1 MIYRVLPGLLACL
14 LFSAPAVASELVL
27 ESSRNTDAG
36 ALFQRI
42 EERARALAAERFQA
56 PAVTVPEALATIDY
70 QQYRAI
76 RFKPEQALW
85 RGQSLFEIQLF
96 HPGFLY
102 QEPVQINLVEDNR
115 AVQLP
120 FRRELF
126 RYDGPAAP
134 LADIASEELGYAGF
148 RVHYPLNT
156 AEHKDEFLVFQGA
169 SYFRLV
175 GPGQSYGISARGL
188 AIDTAEPRGEE
199 FPVFREFWLF
209 RPQPEEPRLRLFALL
224 DSPSVAG
231 AYWIEI
237 APGAPT
243 SMRVD
248 ARLFARK
255 DIGKLGIAP
264 LTSMF
269 HHGENST
276 RFVDDFR
283 PEVHDSDGLQVLTGE
298 GEWIWRPLGN
308 PGLLRVTSMQD
319 SSPAGFGLLQRDR
332 RFEHYQDLEAAYE
345 RRPGLWVTPEH
356 DWGKGRVELVEIPT
370 DSEVN
375 DNIVAYWVPDA
386 PMKAGES
393 RRFAYQLRTVEKT
406 VPDHALAAVLRT
418 RIGWAAVPG
427 EPDPPPRSVR
437 QFVVD
442 FRGGELPSLAAQA
455 PLRPVLSHPVGEVR
469 DLHVRQLPDGN
480 TWRVSFKLDPQEHDV
495 VDMRLHLAL
504 KDQRLSEVWSYLWAA
519 DAME

>member
-1 MIYRVLPGLLACL
+1 MIFRVLSGLTACL
-14 LFSAPAVASELVL
+14 LLVTQVGASELVL
-27 ESSRNTDAG
+27 ESSRNIDAG

-42 EERARALAAERFQA
+42 EERARAMAGERFQ
-56 PAVTVPEALATIDY
+56 PADATVPEALRTIDY

-76 RFKPEQALW
+76 RFDPRQALW

-96 HPGFLY
+96 HAGFLY
-102 QEPVQINLVEDNR
+102 QQPVRLNLVEDNR
-115 AVQLP
+115 VTELP

-126 RYDGPAAP
+126 RYDGPAA
-134 LADIASEELGYAGF
+134 ELSKVTSDNIGYAGF

-156 AEHKDEFLVFQGA
+156 AEHNDEFLVFQGA

-175 GPGQSYGISARGL
+175 GPGQAYGLSARGL
-188 AIDTAEPRGEE
+188 AVDTAEPRGEE
-199 FPVFREFWLF
+199 FPIFREFWLF
-209 RPQPEEPRLRLFALL
+209 RPQPEEPRLRIFALL

-231 AYWIEI
+231 AYWIEV

-243 SMRVD
+243 GMRVD

-269 HHGENST
+269 HHGENAT

-283 PEVHDSDGLQVLTGE
+283 PEVHDSDGLQILTGK
-298 GEWIWRPLGN
+298 GEWIWRPLNN
-308 PGLLRVTSMQD
+308 PRALRVSAMLD
-319 SSPAGFGLLQRDR
+319 DNPAGFGLLQRDR
-332 RFEHYQDLEAAYE
+332 RFDHYQDLEAAYQ
-345 RRPGLWVTPEH
+345 RRPGIWITPEH
-356 DWGKGRVELVEIPT
+356 NWGAGRVELVEIPT

-375 DNIVAYWVPDA
+375 DNIVAYWVPET
-386 PMKAGES
+386 PLKAGES
-393 RRFAYQLRTVEKT
+393 RRFAYQLRTVDT
-406 VPDHALAAVLRT
+406 AVPEHALAAVWRT

-427 EPDPPPRSVR
+427 EAHPPPRAVR

-442 FRGGELPSLAAQA
+442 FQGGELPSLGARA
-455 PLRPVLSHPVGEVR
+455 PIKPVLSHPVGEVR
-469 DLHVRQLPDGN
+469 DLHVHQLPDGK
-480 TWRVSFKLDPQEHDV
+480 TWRVSFKLDPQGHDV

-504 KDQRLSEVWSYLWAA
+504 RDQRLSEVWSYLWAA
-519 DAME
+519 DAVE